1 MDQFTER
8 NYQAE
13 ERRQIKYFGETAAI
27 RRIDFKDSID
37 MIRVRDIMDDPE
49 TQKFITDAKG
59 STNKDNIKWA
69 QAHSNRFFVYS
80 VSASV
85 NESDPNERGEL
96 QGFVSIYSGKDEKRL
111 LKKMI
116 ERESIDPDLA
126 SSIPYQVVYV
136 SLPDAR
142 GKHLM
147 ASALR
152 QVCAEMGKIDAQ
164 RRREK
169 KFTAVSPDILVF
181 GFVLPENFAS
191 TRILK
196 EAGFTKRPGLI
207 QNDKDD
213 PRQSEIYQLDW
224 QKLNKIMHERAE
236 ELPSTERNLIKSLK
250 TKK

>member
-59 STNKDNIKWA
+59 STNEDNIKWA

-96 QGFVSIYSGKDEKRL
+96 QGFVSIYSSKGEERL

-116 ERESIDPDLA
+116 ERGSIDPDLA
-126 SSIPYQVVYV
+126 SSIPYQVVYA

-152 QVCAEMGKIDAQ
+152 QVCAEMGKIDA
-164 RRREK
+164 RRRGGK
-169 KFTAVSPDILVF
+169 NYSTVNPNILIF
-181 GFVLPENFAS
+181 GFVRPGNERSA
-191 TRILK
+191 RILRS
-196 EAGFTKRPGLI
+196 AGFFQKPSLI
-207 QNDKDD
+207 QDDKDD
-213 PRQSEIYQLDW
+213 PRLSYIYQLDW
-224 QKLNKIMHERAE
+224 QKLNQIMHEQAE
-236 ELPSTERNLIKSLK
+236 ESPATRRNLMRAINGK
-250 TKK
+250 